1 MIAEV
6 VIRNSRSEK
15 SEKSTSGAT
24 WIPNKPGDWFLFLRC
39 GDGDAELRREA
50 GREVDRA
57 REAEGERGRRLAI
70 FWK

>member
-1 MIAEV
+1 
-6 VIRNSRSEK
+6 
-15 SEKSTSGAT
+15 
-24 WIPNKPGDWFLFLRC
+24 
-39 GDGDAELRREA
+39 LRREA